1 MSTLWPR
8 NKPLN
13 QPPHAG
19 RIGMQPEHAKPCPVQ
34 AAAEATL
41 RAVQWDREKK
51 TRRNGAKA
59 TVR

>member
-1 MSTLWPR
+1 MSLWPR
-8 NKPLN
+8 NKPLS

-34 AAAEATL
+34 AEAEATL

-51 TRRNGAKA
+51 TRRNGIKA

>member
-1 MSTLWPR
+1 MSMWPR

-13 QPPHAG
+13 QPSHYG
-19 RIGMQPEHAKPCPVQ
+19 RIGAQPDHAKPCPVQ

-41 RAVQWDREKK
+41 RAAQWDRGKK